1 MEGFFWKTLLLVG
14 ALSASGDSAPS
25 QSPLSFEAA
34 VEQGVVIYN
43 SKAEGD
49 TLYRLLEAA
58 PQPDW
63 DPNSDGTQEL
73 KFTIKETVCR
83 PEGEVSLD
91 KCDFKEDGVVREC
104 TGEFFLGEK
113 PPVAVV
119 TCEAVEEIEEEE
131 EEEKAE
137 EGEEKEEEKNQEEEE
152 EEDEPERLKKLR
164 KKIKKGFGKIRKGF
178 GKIKKDFGRIR
189 KGSRRIRKLGEKIGK
204 LYGILQLS
212 NKVPSGK
219 TAR

>member
-49 TLYRLLEAA
+49 NLYRLLEAV

-63 DPNSDGTQEL
+63 DPNSEGTQEL

-131 EEEKAE
+131 EEGEAAE
-137 EGEEKEEEKNQEEEE
+137 EGEEEEQNQEEEV

-164 KKIKKGFGKIRKGF
+164 KKIKKGF
-178 GKIKKDFGRIR
+178 KKIR
-189 KGSRRIRKLGEKIGK
+189 KGSRKIRKLGEKIWK
-204 LYGILQLS
+204 TYIRFGILS
-212 NKVPSGK
+212 NKVPSG
-219 TAR
+219 